1 MAHHSQKVTCFAGA
15 NPLLRTRQMSERLQ
29 PYKEQTCCH
38 EKPESRLM
46 ERMLDPDLT
55 LSLVQEL

>member
-1 MAHHSQKVTCFAGA
+1 
-15 NPLLRTRQMSERLQ
+15 MSEWLQ
-29 PYKEQTCCH
+29 SYKEQTCCH

-55 LSLVQEL
+55 LSLVQELWASHWISLGLHLGKKR